1 MELIILLSTWCVL
14 GLVLFLK
21 DTTKIERQYMIE
33 EFNYASIYSK
43 FLTIVLFLG
52 ILLLYPIAKICEIL
66 EGK

>member
-1 MELIILLSTWCVL
+1 MELVIPLCIWCVL

-21 DTTKIERQYMIE
+21 DTTKTEQQYMIE

>member
-1 MELIILLSTWCVL
+1 MEILVTLCIWCII

-21 DTTKIERQYMIE
+21 DTTKTEKQYMIE

-52 ILLLYPIAKICEIL
+52 ILLLYPTAKICEIF

>member
-1 MELIILLSTWCVL
+1 MELVILLCIWCVL
-14 GLVLFLK
+14 GLVLFLN
-21 DTTKIERQYMIE
+21 DTTKTEQQYIIE
-33 EFNYASIYSK
+33 EFNYASIYNK